1 MAVVV
6 LWAVFYLLF
15 SKKTKVLYT
24 EVKLKNLTSELSSS
38 VVGNFLESNF
48 WAASQYSFSQEPLAQ
63 YSSSFQKGK
72 DA

>member
-1 MAVVV
+1 M
-6 LWAVFYLLF
+6 
-15 SKKTKVLYT
+15 
-24 EVKLKNLTSELSSS
+24 EVKHKNLTSELSSS
-38 VVGNFLESNF
+38 AVGNFLESNF